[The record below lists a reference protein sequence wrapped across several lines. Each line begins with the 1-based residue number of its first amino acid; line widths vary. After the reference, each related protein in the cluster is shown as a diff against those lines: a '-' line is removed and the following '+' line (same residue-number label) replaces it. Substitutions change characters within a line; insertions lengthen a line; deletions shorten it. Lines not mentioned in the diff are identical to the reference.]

1 MNEFNEQQQ
10 VTDEVE
16 IDISALIKLLK
27 KNVKMILICTILC
40 AVIAFLITN
49 FFMTKKYASQARIYL
64 KPNVTEQGII
74 DSTALASNS
83 KMVNNYVSLMQGET
97 ILSKVAENLGIENVE
112 EVKKSLSIT
121 NETETEIITVKATT
135 DDPKKSQQIVQN
147 TVDIFFQEMKEKL
160 DIKNMTIS
168 DQPKVDDIPVAPSKK
183 MNTAIGAVLGL
194 FLSCGYI
201 FLQYLF
207 DKRLKTKSE
216 AESFLGVPVLG
227 EIPWFED

>member
-1 MNEFNEQQQ
+1 MIENIKKDEI
-10 VTDEVE
+10 DEVQ
-16 IDISALIKLLK
+16 IDINALIRLIK
-27 KNVKMILICTILC
+27 KNFRIIISSVLLC
-40 AVIAFLITN
+40 AIIAYLFTN
-49 FFMTKKYASQARIYL
+49 YFVENKFESQARIYL
-64 KPNVTEQGII
+64 KPNVTEQGIV

-97 ILSKVAENLGIENVE
+97 ILSKVAENLSIDNVE
-112 EVKKSLSIT
+112 DIKKSLSVT

-135 DDPKKSQQIVQN
+135 DDPVKSQAIVKE
-147 TVDIFFQEMKEKL
+147 TVDVFFEDMKEKL

-168 DQPKVDDIPVAPSKK
+168 DQPKVDETPVSPNKK
-183 MNTAIGAVLGL
+183 VNTVVGAALGL
-194 FLSCGYI
+194 FLSCGYV

-216 AESFLGVPVLG
+216 AEAFLGVPVLG

>member
-1 MNEFNEQQQ
+1 MNELNENQ
-10 VTDEVE
+10 VNDEVE

-27 KNVKMILICTILC
+27 KNIKMILISTILC
-40 AVIAFLITN
+40 AIIAFLITN

-64 KPNVTEQGII
+64 KPNVTEQGIV

-97 ILSKVAENLGIENVE
+97 ILSKVAENLNIDDVE
-112 EVKKSLSIT
+112 DVKKSLSVT

-135 DDPKKSQQIVQN
+135 DDPTKSQAIVKE
-147 TVDIFFQEMKEKL
+147 TVDVFFEDMKEKL

-168 DQPKVDDIPVAPSKK
+168 DQPKIDEEPVSPNKK
-183 MNTAIGAVLGL
+183 MNTVIGAVLGL
-194 FLSCGYI
+194 LLSCGYV

-216 AESFLGVPVLG
+216 AEAFLGVPVLG

>member
-1 MNEFNEQQQ
+1 MNQIDDKRLENE
-10 VTDEVE
+10 EVE
-16 IDISALIKLLK
+16 IDLSALLKLLK
-27 KNVKMILICTILC
+27 KNIKMIILTTILC
-40 AVIAFLITN
+40 AIIAFLITN

-64 KPNVTEQGII
+64 KPNVTEQGIV
-74 DSTALASNS
+74 DSTTLTSNS

-97 ILSKVAENLGIENVE
+97 ILTQVAEKLNIENVE
-112 EVKKSLSIT
+112 EVKNSLSVT
-121 NETETEIITVKATT
+121 NLTDTEIIIVKATT
-135 DDPKKSQQIVQN
+135 DDPKKSQAIVQN

-168 DQPKVDDIPVAPSKK
+168 DQPKVDDVAVSPSKK
-183 MNTAIGAVLGL
+183 MNTAVGAALGL
-194 FLSCGYI
+194 FLSCGYV

-207 DKRLKTKSE
+207 DKRLKNKAE